1 MLNYIY
7 LYISKKSGGTMN
19 YVFNFLMMFVLI
31 NLFYFLFI
39 IKKALKDKKKQPVE
53 IKYLINL
60 YKLDINKL
68 DYKKLLRLISLATSF
83 VIALGLCLVSEQ
95 GNLVRQIILTV
106 IIILPFMFI
115 TYHIIGKVYQKRM
128 MKNNE

>member
-39 IKKALKDKKKQPVE
+39 IKKALKDKKKKPVE

-83 VIALGLCLVSEQ
+83 IIALVLSLVSEQ